1 MIALRVSRM
10 IETTTTSCARNC
22 TRAFSHRAAQLS
34 IATLLPFAAIGA
46 QGAVA
51 LRAINT
57 LPIPRTEEIVSVPWT
72 TITAKLAGAAPTKVR
87 VIDGDGHELISQVVD
102 NNGDGTFDELIFQ
115 TSFGPKDTRRFNV
128 EAVAPSMMPP
138 RVHIRHDE
146 PRDDIA
152 WENDLGAWRIYGEGL
167 KKTSSAMSSAG
178 IDVWSKKT
186 RALIVDKWYDKG
198 HDSYHVDT
206 GEGAD
211 FFDVGETLG
220 AGGVAVWKGD
230 TLYRPDNF
238 KAWKILT
245 NGPLRATFELR
256 YDPWNAAG
264 LSVSEVKRI
273 SVDAGQMLY
282 REESTF
288 KVENGG
294 ATNIPY
300 VIGLV
305 KRPGLV
311 GSTSRVNSF
320 AWLSAWGP
328 TAPKNGGHGEI
339 GTAIVMPRDKVS
351 DWKEVHGH
359 YLAVS
364 SAVSGKPVVNYVGAA
379 WTAAGEITSPQAW
392 WKYLDMFA
400 QRLAAPIGV
409 TVVP

>member
-1 MIALRVSRM
+1 MIHRKVCRPVASNANSR
-10 IETTTTSCARNC
+10 RLDY
-22 TRAFSHRAAQLS
+22 TRALCANMVAAAVMLWPY
-34 IATLLPFAAIGA
+34 ATIGA
-46 QGAVA
+46 QGSVV
-51 LRAINT
+51 LRATNM
-57 LPIPRTEEIVSVPWT
+57 LPIERNQEIVSVPWN
-72 TITAKLAGAAPTKVR
+72 TISTKLTSATPTKVR
-87 VIDGDGHELISQVVD
+87 VVDGDGHELLSQVVD

-115 TSFGPKDTRRFNV
+115 ASFAPRDTRKFTV
-128 EAVAPSMMPP
+128 EAVAPAATPP

-152 WENDLGAWRIYGEGL
+152 WENDIGAWRIYGEGL

-186 RALIVDKWYDKG
+186 RALIVDKWYEKG
-198 HDSYHVDT
+198 HDAYHVDT

-238 KAWKILT
+238 KAWKIIN

-282 REESTF
+282 REESIF
-288 KVENGG
+288 KAEGG
-294 ATNIPY
+294 NVTTIPY

-311 GSTSRVNSF
+311 GSTSKGNSY

-339 GTAIVMPRDKVS
+339 GTAVIMPRDKVS

-364 SAVSGKPVVNYVGAA
+364 SATSGRPVVNYVGAA
-379 WTAAGEITSPQAW
+379 WTAAGDITSPQAW
-392 WKYLDMFA
+392 WKYLDSFA
-400 QRLAAPIGV
+400 QRLAAPIAV
-409 TVVP
+409 TIAP

>member
-1 MIALRVSRM
+1 MKQAMSRM
-10 IETTTTSCARNC
+10 APPSFARVRVRNG
-22 TRAFSHRAAQLS
+22 AVVAAGLAMVS
-34 IATLLPFAAIGA
+34 LAPFASLGG
-46 QGAVA
+46 QTVKFV
-51 LRAINT
+51 LRADNPLAIE
-57 LPIPRTEEIVSVPWT
+57 RVDEIVSVPWT
-72 TITAKLAGAAPTKVR
+72 TVSAKLAGATPTKIR
-87 VIDGDGHELISQVVD
+87 VIDGDGHELLSQVVD

-115 TSFGPKDTRRFNV
+115 ASFRPKDSRLFTV
-128 EAVAPSMMPP
+128 EGVAPAAVAA
-138 RVHIRHDE
+138 RVHIRHDD

-167 KKTSSAMSSAG
+167 KKTSSAMSSSG

-220 AGGVAVWKGD
+220 AGGTAIWKGD
-230 TLYRPDNF
+230 TIYRADNF
-238 KAWKILT
+238 KAWKIVA

-273 SVDAGQMLY
+273 SVDAGQLVY

-288 KVENGG
+288 KVESG
-294 ATNIPY
+294 TVTTVPY

-311 GSTSRVNSF
+311 GSTSRLASW

-328 TAPKNGGHGEI
+328 TAPKSGGHGEI
-339 GTAIVMPRDKVS
+339 GTAVLLQRDKVS

-359 YLAVS
+359 YLAVA
-364 SAVSGKPVVNYVGAA
+364 SAVSGKPVVHYVGAA
-379 WTAAGEITSPQAW
+379 WTAAGYITSPQAW
-392 WKYLDMFA
+392 WRYLDAYA
-400 QRLAAPIGV
+400 QRLGAP
-409 TVVP
+409 VVVAPAQ

>member
-1 MIALRVSRM
+1 MTARTHATHAPTPKRVRRLNAALPWAISALAP
-10 IETTTTSCARNC
+10 ISALSPQAP
-22 TRAFSHRAAQLS
+22 TRFVIRAE
-34 IATLLPFAAIGA
+34 
-46 QGAVA
+46 
-51 LRAINT
+51 NT
-57 LPIPRTEEIVSVPWT
+57 LAVDRVDEIAAVPWALVT
-72 TITAKLAGAAPTKVR
+72 SRLAGATPAKVR
-87 VIDGDGHELISQVVD
+87 VVDGDGHELLSQVVD
-102 NNGDGTFDELIFQ
+102 DNADGTMDALLFQ
-115 TSFGPKDTRRFNV
+115 ATFGPKDSRRFTI
-128 EAVAPSMMPP
+128 EAVAPVATAS

-152 WENDLGAWRIYGEGL
+152 WENDRGAWRIYGEGL
-167 KKTSSAMSSAG
+167 KKTSSAMSSSG

-186 RALIVDKWYDKG
+186 RALILEKWYDKG

-220 AGGVAVWKGD
+220 AGGTAVWKGD
-230 TLYRPDNF
+230 TIYRADNF
-238 KAWKILT
+238 KAWKILS

-273 SVDAGQMLY
+273 SVDAGQLMY

-288 KVENGG
+288 KVENGSS
-294 ATNIPY
+294 TNIPY

-311 GSTSRVNSF
+311 GSTSRVNSW

-328 TAPKNGGHGEI
+328 TAPKSGGHGEM
-339 GTAIVMPRDKVS
+339 GTAVILPRDRVA

-364 SAVSGKPVVNYVGAA
+364 SAMSGKPVVNYVGAA
-379 WTAAGEITSPQAW
+379 WTAAGDITSPQAW
-392 WKYLDMFA
+392 WRYLDVFA
-400 QRLAAPIGV
+400 QRLAAPVVV
-409 TVVP
+409 TPAP